1 MAEYLKRV
9 AEILEST
16 EEEALEFCG
25 KVWACPQ
32 YRATPSS
39 EIAKA
44 LGRLGVHAPIEEVAK
59 LAASTWQKRRGIS
72 ENESDNCTNIRN
84 D

>member
-1 MAEYLKRV
+1 MAEYLRRV

-16 EEEALEFCG
+16 EDEALEFCR

-32 YRATPSS
+32 HRATPSS

-44 LGRLGVHAPIEEVAK
+44 LERLGAHAPVEEVAK
-59 LAASTWQKRRGIS
+59 LAASTWQKRQGMSGPDQRL
-72 ENESDNCTNIRN
+72 
-84 D
+84 